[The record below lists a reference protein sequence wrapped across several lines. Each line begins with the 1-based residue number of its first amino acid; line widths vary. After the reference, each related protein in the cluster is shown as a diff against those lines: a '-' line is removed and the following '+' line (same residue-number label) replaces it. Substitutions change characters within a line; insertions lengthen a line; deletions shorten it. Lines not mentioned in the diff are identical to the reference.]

1 VTGGQI
7 PGQGSPSTPPEDV
20 KQALVKIE
28 GKSLWAQQAEAIA
41 ALLRAPEIEAAA
53 AMLGL
58 DEAVLRRWLEDPR
71 FRARYREARRAFLE
85 DATDRLQQLVGGAVE
100 ALARNLTCGVPE
112 VEVEAARVILAH
124 AMPGAGRPAR
134 GGEAREDGHAPGHG
148 GRR

>member
-1 VTGGQI
+1 MLGGE
-7 PGQGSPSTPPEDV
+7 G
-20 KQALVKIE
+20 KQNLVKVE
-28 GKSLWAQQAEAIA
+28 RKSLGAQQAEAIA
-41 ALLRAPEIEAAA
+41 ALLRAPEVKAAA
-53 AMLGL
+53 ATLGL

-85 DATDRLQQLVGGAVE
+85 DAAARLQQLAGSAVE
-100 ALARNLTCGVPE
+100 TLARNLTCGVPE